1 MTNLQKIKAEAKS
14 MGLSF
19 VRQNATINGARLYNF
34 EDEFGNVVGRNWTIS
49 SAINEMN
56 YGDLRPILC

>member
-19 VRQNATINGARLYNF
+19 VRQNATLNGARLYNF
-34 EDEFGNVVGRNWTIS
+34 EDEFGNTVSRSWTIS
-49 SAINEMN
+49 RAIAEMN
-56 YGDLRPILC
+56 YGDLRHMVC